1 MSNGGIA
8 VYNLNRSLQQ
18 QTKINEVSVDTVIF
32 TVRNK
37 ELMVLLI
44 KRGHEPFRDMWA
56 VPGGFLRISETLEES
71 ARRVLYERT
80 HVENVYLEQL
90 YCFSN
95 PNRYPNARV
104 ITVTYY
110 ALIGVHNTTLSHE
123 PGIDVKGL
131 KWQSVYNLPPLA
143 FDHDMIINF
152 ALRRLREKLE
162 YTTIAN
168 QLLPEKFT
176 LTELQKVY
184 EIILNKSLDKRNF
197 RKKMISLNI
206 LEELDEY
213 TKSSSK
219 RPARLYQFKLTEM
232 QDPFDDK
239 KISSF

>member
-1 MSNGGIA
+1 
-8 VYNLNRSLQQ
+8 VYNLNRTLQQ

-44 KRGHEPFRDMWA
+44 KRGHEPFKDMWA
-56 VPGGFLRISETLEES
+56 VPGGFLRISETLEDS
-71 ARRVLYERT
+71 SRRVLYERT

-104 ITVTYY
+104 ITVTYF
-110 ALIGVHNTTLSHE
+110 ALIGSHNLKLSHD
-123 PGIDVKGL
+123 PGIDIKGL

-143 FDHDMIINF
+143 FDHDMIIKF

-162 YTTIAN
+162 FSNIAF
-168 QLLPEKFT
+168 QLLPAKFT

-184 EIILNKSLDKRNF
+184 EIIQNKPLDKRNF
-197 RKKMISLNI
+197 RKKMISLGI
-206 LEELDEY
+206 LEELEEF
-213 TKSSSK
+213 TKSTSK
-219 RPARLYQFKLTEM
+219 RPARLYSFKVLEDEDAM
-232 QDPFDDK
+232 DEK
-239 KISSF
+239 RLASF

>member
-1 MSNGGIA
+1 M
-8 VYNLNRSLQQ
+8 YNLNRSLQQ

-110 ALIGVHNTTLSHE
+110 ALIGAHNTKLSHE

-168 QLLPEKFT
+168 QLLPVKFT
-176 LTELQKVY
+176 LTELQKLY

-206 LEELDEY
+206 LEELEEY

-219 RPARLYQFKLTEM
+219 RPARLYSFKLTEAN
-232 QDPFDDK
+232 DPFDEK
-239 KISSF
+239 RISSF